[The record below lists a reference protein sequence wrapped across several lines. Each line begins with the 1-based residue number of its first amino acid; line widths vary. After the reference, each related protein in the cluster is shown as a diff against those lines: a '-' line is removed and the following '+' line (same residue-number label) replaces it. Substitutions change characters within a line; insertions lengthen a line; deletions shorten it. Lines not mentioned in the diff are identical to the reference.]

1 MTISIDCPAKIN
13 WFLLVLGKRE
23 DGYHEIQ
30 SLMQC
35 IGLYDT
41 LTFDPSDAIELIC
54 DAPIPTEQ
62 NLVYKAAMLL
72 RKHTGTTKGARI
84 RLVKRIPSPAGLG
97 GGSSDAA
104 HALIGLGKLWG
115 IELARTELHALA
127 AQLGS
132 DVPFFLDANTCPT
145 ALVHGRGELVTP
157 MGRGIKCALAMFKP
171 PEGIPTG
178 WAYTNVRSYSHDHHE
193 PEEIER
199 AIAGGSIREIRRMLK
214 NDLIPPALERMP
226 TISALIDSLHTNGA
240 LYSSMSGSG
249 PTVFGVFDSVE
260 RAEEAVEAVLFET
273 GLEGLLWHAVAETL

>member
-41 LTFDPSDAIELIC
+41 LTFEPSDEIDLVC
-54 DAPIPTEQ
+54 DAPIPKEQ
-62 NLVYKAAMLL
+62 NLVYRAAVLL
-72 RKHTGTTKGARI
+72 KKHTGTRKGARI
-84 RLVKRIPSPAGLG
+84 TLVKRIPSPAGLG

-104 HALIGLGKLWG
+104 HTLTGLSKLWG
-115 IELARTELHALA
+115 IELARAEFHALA

-132 DVPFFLDANTCPT
+132 DVPFFLDASTCPT
-145 ALVHGRGELVTP
+145 ALVQGRGEIVTP
-157 MGRGIKCALAMFKP
+157 MGKGIKCALAMFKP

-178 WAYTNVRSYSHDHHE
+178 WAYSNVRSYSHDHHE
-193 PEEIER
+193 PEEIAA
-199 AIAGGSIREIRRMLK
+199 AIAGGNIRGIRRMLK

-226 TISALIDSLHTNGA
+226 TISALIDSLHTHGA

-249 PTVFGVFDSVE
+249 PTVFGVFDTIQ
-260 RAEEAVEAVLFET
+260 RAEEAVEDVLLDT